1 MAIFNSFLYVY
12 QAGYIKGGKPP
23 HLMMKPRDSSLIR
36 GLCED
41 PRVCEKSVPHQG
53 KYIILYYTMLC
64 HILLYYIMLYYMILY
79 IIMSYFIILYYI
91 MLCHIL

>member
-12 QAGYIKGGKPP
+12 QAGYIKGGKPT

-41 PRVCEKSVPHQG
+41 PRVCEKSLPHQG
-53 KYIILYYTMLC
+53 KYIIFYY
-64 HILLYYIMLYYMILY
+64 IKLYYI
-79 IIMSYFIILYYI
+79 IILYYI
-91 MLCHIL
+91 MGRDHVYIYI